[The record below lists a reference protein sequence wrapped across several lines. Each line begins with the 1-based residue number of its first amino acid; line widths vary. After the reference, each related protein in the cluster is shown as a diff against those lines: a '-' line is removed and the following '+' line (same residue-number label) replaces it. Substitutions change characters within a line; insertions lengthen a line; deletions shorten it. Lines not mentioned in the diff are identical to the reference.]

1 MRRKKVC
8 FFAELDVS
16 ALRDCLVAL
25 DIDGTLGP
33 HGCEELAPGILQQIA
48 ILVVG
53 GNLVRLVSNNTD
65 SGRAKRLAAILGVEV
80 AESAHYKPDP
90 RALGDVP
97 EHLKER
103 PLVVIGDKV
112 LTDGRFAKR
121 LGARFYKVKI
131 VRSDDDP
138 WSVRTH
144 YALDWLV
151 RPFFRYTAPGSAG
164 Q

>member
-53 GNLVRLVSNNTD
+53 GNLVRLGSNQND
-65 SGRAKRLAAILGVEV
+65 S
-80 AESAHYKPDP
+80 

-164 Q
+164 QQPGISMFG